1 MVMSTVMNQRVIVE
15 KTLTINKP
23 VEELYRFWRNFDN
36 LPRFIKHLKQV
47 RVYDEKRESS
57 GHATRTHWIS
67 KGFLNGSVEWDVVIT
82 EDRENELIAW
92 TSVEGAAIET
102 SGRVHF
108 KPAPGNRGTEVKT
121 VREFTPPGGAIGAAL
136 AFAERLVEK
145 PVIDIAKLFGED
157 PELEIKEDLRRFKM
171 LMEAGEIATIEG
183 QPRG

>member
-1 MVMSTVMNQRVIVE
+1 MSTVMNQQVKVE

-36 LPRFIKHLKQV
+36 LPRFIKHLKEV
-47 RVYDEKRESS
+47 RVHDEKRS
-57 GHATRTHWIS
+57 HWIS

-136 AFAERLVEK
+136 VK

-171 LMEAGEIATIEG
+171 LMEAGEIATTEG

>member
-1 MVMSTVMNQRVIVE
+1 MSTVMNQQVKVE

-36 LPRFIKHLKQV
+36 LPRFIKHLKEV
-47 RVYDEKRESS
+47 RLYDEKRS
-57 GHATRTHWIS
+57 HWIS
-67 KGFLNGSVEWDVVIT
+67 KGFLNESVEWDVVIT

-108 KPAPGNRGTEVKT
+108 KPAPGDRGTEVKT
-121 VREFTPPGGAIGAAL
+121 IREFTPPGGAIGAAL
-136 AFAERLVEK
+136 AK
-145 PVIDIAKLFGED
+145 PVADIAKLFGDD
-157 PELEIKEDLRRFKM
+157 PELQIKEDLRNFRM
-171 LMEAGEIATIEG
+171 LMEAGEIATTEG

>member
-1 MVMSTVMNQRVIVE
+1 MVMSTVMNQRVKVE

-47 RVYDEKRESS
+47 RVHDEKRS
-57 GHATRTHWIS
+57 HWIS
-67 KGFLNGSVEWDVVIT
+67 KGFLNESVEWDVVIT

-121 VREFTPPGGAIGAAL
+121 VREFTPPAGEIGAAL
-136 AFAERLVEK
+136 AK

-157 PELEIKEDLRRFKM
+157 PELQIKEDLRGFRM
-171 LMEAGEIATIEG
+171 LMEAGEIATTEG

>member
-1 MVMSTVMNQRVIVE
+1 MNQRIKVE

-36 LPRFIKHLKQV
+36 LPRFIKHLKEV
-47 RVYDEKRESS
+47 RVYDEKRS
-57 GHATRTHWIS
+57 HWIS
-67 KGFLNGSVEWDVVIT
+67 KGFLNESVEWDVVIT

-136 AFAERLVEK
+136 AK
-145 PVIDIAKLFGED
+145 PVADIAKLFGED
-157 PELEIKEDLRRFKM
+157 PELQIKEDLRRFRM
-171 LMEAGEIATIEG
+171 LMEAGEIATTEG
-183 QPRG
+183 QPQGS

>member
-1 MVMSTVMNQRVIVE
+1 MSAVMNQQVKVE

-36 LPRFIKHLKQV
+36 LPRFIKHLKEV
-47 RVYDEKRESS
+47 RLYDEKRS
-57 GHATRTHWIS
+57 HWIS
-67 KGFLNGSVEWDVVIT
+67 KGFLNESVEWDVVIT

-136 AFAERLVEK
+136 AK
-145 PVIDIAKLFGED
+145 PVADIAKLFGED
-157 PELEIKEDLRRFKM
+157 PEQQIGDDLRRLKM
-171 LMEAGEIATIEG
+171 MMEAGEIATTEG
-183 QPRG
+183 QPRGK

>member
-1 MVMSTVMNQRVIVE
+1 MSTVMNQRVKVE

-23 VEELYRFWRNFDN
+23 VDELYRFWRNFDN
-36 LPRFIKHLKQV
+36 LPRFIKHLKEV
-47 RVYDEKRESS
+47 RVYDEKRS
-57 GHATRTHWIS
+57 HWIS
-67 KGFLNGSVEWDVVIT
+67 KGFLNESVEWDVVIT

-121 VREFTPPGGAIGAAL
+121 VQEFTPPGGAIGAAL
-136 AFAERLVEK
+136 TK
-145 PVIDIAKLFGED
+145 PLADIAKLFGED
-157 PELEIKEDLRRFKM
+157 PELQIKEDLRGFKM
-171 LMEAGEIATIEG
+171 LMEAGEIATTEG

>member
-1 MVMSTVMNQRVIVE
+1 MSTVMNQRVKVE

-23 VEELYRFWRNFDN
+23 VEELYHFWRNFDN
-36 LPRFIKHLKQV
+36 LPRFIKYLKEV
-47 RVYDEKRESS
+47 RVHDEKRS
-57 GHATRTHWIS
+57 HWIS
-67 KGFLNGSVEWDVVIT
+67 KGFLNESVEWDVVIT

-121 VREFTPPGGAIGAAL
+121 VREFTPPGGEIGAAL
-136 AFAERLVEK
+136 AK

-157 PELEIKEDLRRFKM
+157 PELQIKEDLRGFRM
-171 LMEAGEIATIEG
+171 LMEAGEIATTEG

>member
-1 MVMSTVMNQRVIVE
+1 MSTVMNQRVKVE

-36 LPRFIKHLKQV
+36 LPRFIKHLKEV
-47 RVYDEKRESS
+47 KVYDEKRS
-57 GHATRTHWIS
+57 HWIS
-67 KGFLNGSVEWDVVIT
+67 KGFLNESVEWDVVIT

-108 KPAPGNRGTEVKT
+108 KPAPGDRGTEVKT
-121 VREFTPPGGAIGAAL
+121 IREFTPPGGAIGAAL
-136 AFAERLVEK
+136 AK
-145 PVIDIAKLFGED
+145 PVADIAKLFGED
-157 PELEIKEDLRRFKM
+157 PELQIKEDLRGFRM
-171 LMEAGEIATIEG
+171 LMEAGEIATTEG

>member
-1 MVMSTVMNQRVIVE
+1 MSTVMNQRVKVG

-23 VEELYRFWRNFDN
+23 VEELYRFWHNFDN
-36 LPRFIKHLKQV
+36 LPRFIKHLKEV
-47 RVYDEKRESS
+47 RVHDEKRS
-57 GHATRTHWIS
+57 HWIS
-67 KGFLNGSVEWDVVIT
+67 KGFLNESVEWDVVIT

-136 AFAERLVEK
+136 AK
-145 PVIDIAKLFGED
+145 PVTDIAKLFGED
-157 PELEIKEDLRRFKM
+157 PELQIKEDLRGFKM
-171 LMEAGEIATIEG
+171 LMEAGEIATTEG
-183 QPRG
+183 QPRGS

>member
-1 MVMSTVMNQRVIVE
+1 MNQRFKVE

-23 VEELYRFWRNFDN
+23 VEELYHFWRNFDN
-36 LPRFIKHLKQV
+36 LPRFIKYLKEV
-47 RVYDEKRESS
+47 RVHDEKLS
-57 GHATRTHWIS
+57 HWIS

-157 PELEIKEDLRRFKM
+157 PELEIKEDLRRFRM
-171 LMEAGEIATIEG
+171 LMEAGEIATTEG
-183 QPRG
+183 QPQG

>member
-1 MVMSTVMNQRVIVE
+1 MNQRVKVE

-23 VEELYRFWRNFDN
+23 VEELYHFWRNFDN
-36 LPRFIKHLKQV
+36 LPRFIKYLKEV
-47 RVYDEKRESS
+47 RVHDEKRS
-57 GHATRTHWIS
+57 HWIS
-67 KGFLNGSVEWDVVIT
+67 KGFLNESVEWDVVIT

-121 VREFTPPGGAIGAAL
+121 VREFTPPGGEIGAAL
-136 AFAERLVEK
+136 AK

-157 PELEIKEDLRRFKM
+157 PELQIKEDLRGFRM
-171 LMEAGEIATIEG
+171 LMEAGEIATTEG

>member
-1 MVMSTVMNQRVIVE
+1 MNQRIKVE

-36 LPRFIKHLKQV
+36 LPRFIKHLKEV
-47 RVYDEKRESS
+47 RVYDEKRS
-57 GHATRTHWIS
+57 HWIS
-67 KGFLNGSVEWDVVIT
+67 KGFLNESVEWDVVIT

-108 KPAPGNRGTEVKT
+108 KPAPGDRGTEVKT
-121 VREFTPPGGAIGAAL
+121 IREFTPPGGAIGAAL
-136 AFAERLVEK
+136 AK
-145 PVIDIAKLFGED
+145 PVADIAKLFGED
-157 PELEIKEDLRRFKM
+157 PELQIKEDLRRFKM
-171 LMEAGEIATIEG
+171 LMEAGEIATTEG